1 MKDFFKNYH
10 GYVST
15 VITTAAFVIGIFF
28 KSEAAAFAAL
38 LIYAVGITWL
48 VIAVYRLFSKSMSMR
63 SKNGFYRMATTC
75 VFRTDDGVNAEFE
88 LRRFIQCKTAF
99 MSSVK
104 HFFKWE
110 GDSYPVV
117 TSNGNVLEP
126 SRNPDTGEFDH
137 VVIPIGRNLCYNEC
151 AVVSVS
157 FRSSY
162 ADVKPVYFFKVTEQV
177 GAIDMKVLLG
187 HRRDDEAVPDAVL
200 YRKRFGASTD
210 LPYDEWRK
218 VSFNRKFKMF
228 EISFSP
234 EVGYIYKF
242 EWTK

>member
-1 MKDFFKNYH
+1 MKDFFKNYI
-10 GYVST
+10 GYVSA
-15 VITTAAFVIGIFF
+15 VITTVAFIIGIFS

-38 LIYAVGITWL
+38 LMYAVGLTWL
-48 VIAVYRLFSKSMSMR
+48 VIAVYRLFSKSMSVR
-63 SKNGFYRMATTC
+63 SKNGFCRMATTC
-75 VFRTDDGVNAEFE
+75 VFRTDDGVKAEFE

-99 MSSVK
+99 MSSIK

-110 GDSYPVV
+110 GASYPDV
-117 TSNGNVLEP
+117 TSNGLALEP

-137 VVIPIGRNLCYNEC
+137 VVVPIGRNLCYNEC

-177 GAIDMKVLLG
+177 GSIEMKVMLG
-187 HRRDDEAVPDAVL
+187 HKRDDENVPDAVL
-200 YRKRFGASTD
+200 YSKRFGASMD
-210 LPYDEWRK
+210 LQYSEWKK
-218 VSFNRKFKMF
+218 VSFNRKFKMY
-228 EISFSP
+228 EISFTP